1 LGKDGKSLSVTTDK
15 IPLITKLLALGAED
29 TEEGRTAAHKAARL
43 IREVGAVVTLPFNQ
57 GSENSVVDQDLLK
70 SVLPVIEEA
79 GITVLG
85 EGITVSIE
93 AMIRGYEQASGGIK
107 INPITRER
115 LGSRLGARFRKHK
128 KEGWVYSVI
137 GRKGGYTLGFGVT
150 VENGSFVRI

>member
-1 LGKDGKSLSVTTDK
+1 MATDK
-15 IPLITKLLALGAED
+15 IPLITKLLSLGAED
-29 TEEGRTAAHKAARL
+29 TEEGRTAAHMAARL
-43 IREVGAVVTLPFNQ
+43 IREVGAIVTLPFNQ
-57 GSENSVVDQDLLK
+57 GSADNSEVDQDLLK

-85 EGITVSIE
+85 EGVTVSIE
-93 AMIRGYEQASGGIK
+93 AMIRGYEQASGVK

-115 LGSRLGARFRKHK
+115 LGARLGARFRKHK

-150 VENGSFVRI
+150 VENGSFVRN

>member
-1 LGKDGKSLSVTTDK
+1 MATDK
-15 IPLITKLLALGAED
+15 IPLITKLLSLGAED

-43 IREVGAVVTLPFNQ
+43 IREVGAIVTLPFNQ
-57 GSENSVVDQDLLK
+57 GSTADVVDQDLLK

-85 EGITVSIE
+85 EGVTVSIE
-93 AMIRGYEQASGGIK
+93 AMIRGYEQASGVK

-115 LGSRLGARFRKHK
+115 LGARLGARFRKHK

-150 VENGSFVRI
+150 VENGSFVRN

>member
-1 LGKDGKSLSVTTDK
+1 MATDK
-15 IPLITKLLALGAED
+15 IPLITKLLSLGAED

-43 IREVGAVVTLPFNQ
+43 IREVGAIVTLPFNQ
-57 GSENSVVDQDLLK
+57 GSTADVVDQDLLK

-85 EGITVSIE
+85 EGVTVSIE
-93 AMIRGYEQASGGIK
+93 AMIRGYEQASGVK

-115 LGSRLGARFRKHK
+115 LGARLGDRFRKHK

-150 VENGSFVRI
+150 VENGSFVRN